1 MECKIRV
8 SKTLIVLI
16 YLFSERFFYLLNNEW
31 LPVSSQDI
39 AVVLALLLFL
49 YTVCKVGFHPV
60 RGGRVSYT
68 VILALFFVLVLT
80 SSFQANRLY
89 GQSLSMGIMP
99 QRTFISGIL
108 LYMSL
113 SQLLRSEFITKED
126 IIGIVSTIAKWE
138 IVISFVQALLGN
150 FVVFMSLQYNY
161 GRFGMIRLY
170 LVTTFVA
177 FLYFKSLSEVLTGFN
192 WKSLKWTVLSAIFFA
207 CVSQSRLELIGLL
220 IASAAMILIL
230 KRSASIKIGYIVVA
244 SILVVALLSTNYA
257 QTIIDSIITQ
267 TADTN
272 DIRTVGKELMVSNI
286 LQNPLL
292 GCGYINSNNANALSS
307 LYAYNEYG
315 GIRKVGLNDN
325 GIYSF
330 TYLYGFLG
338 LAWLAIL
345 FFKFL
350 RDALTIARKQKNY
363 VYIGIWVFFIVVSP
377 NIAAWF
383 FNQLGVYLFMTLLVL
398 AEHDITSYAVA
409 CDIEYGVSADY
420 DLVNHEGV

>member
-8 SKTLIVLI
+8 SRTLIILI
-16 YLFSERFFYLLNNEW
+16 YLFSERFIYLLNNDW
-31 LPVSSQDI
+31 LPVNCQDI

-60 RGGRVSYT
+60 KGGRVSYF
-68 VILALFFVLVLT
+68 VILVLFFVLVLT
-80 SSFQANRLY
+80 SSFQSNHLY
-89 GQSLSMGIMP
+89 GQSLVMGIMP

-113 SQLLRSEFITKED
+113 SQLLRSKFITKEE
-126 IIGIVSTIAKWE
+126 IIGIICTIAKME

-150 FVVFMSLQYNY
+150 IVIFMSVQYNFE
-161 GRFGMIRLY
+161 RFGLVRLY

-177 FLYFKSLSEVLTGFN
+177 FLYFKSLSEVLEEFN
-192 WKSLKWTVLSAIFFA
+192 WKSLRWAVLSAIFFMFI
-207 CVSQSRLELIGLL
+207 SQSRLELIGLL
-220 IASAAMILIL
+220 IASAVMILVL
-230 KRSASIKIGYIVVA
+230 RRSASIKIGYIVIA
-244 SILVVALLSTNYA
+244 SILVAVLLSTNYA

-267 TADTN
+267 TADTD
-272 DIRTVGKELMVSNI
+272 DIRTVGKELMVRNI
-286 LQNPLL
+286 LKNPLL
-292 GCGYINSNNANALSS
+292 GCGYVNTNNANALSS

-338 LAWLAIL
+338 LAWLAVL

-350 RDALTIARKQKNY
+350 RDALVIARKQNSY
-363 VYIGIWVFFIVVSP
+363 GYLGIWVFFVVVSP

-383 FNQLGVYLFMTLLVL
+383 FNQLGVYLLMTVLAL
-398 AEHDITSYAVA
+398 AEHEIASYVV
-409 CDIEYGVSADY
+409 EYEVGSDY
-420 DLVNHEGV
+420 DLISNEGVQRY